1 MILINR
7 NCQKP
12 VDSCFWY
19 CLSDFSVKNT
29 EVSPSRVLWKGVPK
43 NYPKL
48 TGRCRLE
55 APTWANFRHLLR
67 AVPAHNALF
76 QFLQAFSHSRNLEL
90 ACCLGGG
97 FIFKFVFFL
106 LILHACP
113 VFLKYALATQA
124 FSGELCKVFK
134 NTYFVEQLKT
144 AVSKKSISYICSF
157 N

>member
-1 MILINR
+1 MSVLKI
-7 NCQKP
+7 QKQ
-12 VDSCFWY
+12 
-19 CLSDFSVKNT
+19 
-29 EVSPSRVLWKGVPK
+29 SPWRVLWKGVPK
-43 NYPKL
+43 NYSKF
-48 TGRCRLE
+48 TGSYRLE
-55 APTWANFRHLLR
+55 ACNLIKETLNRAYFKHLLC

>member
-1 MILINR
+1 MIFINR

-12 VDSCFWY
+12 VDSCFYY
-19 CLSDFSVKNT
+19 CLSDVSVKNT
-29 EVSPSRVLWKGVPK
+29 EASPSRVPK

-55 APTWANFRHLLR
+55 APTRANFRHLLR

-76 QFLQAFSHSRNLEL
+76 QFLQAFSRSRNLEL
-90 ACCLGGG
+90 ACCLGWVSSLNL
-97 FIFKFVFFL
+97 FFFL

-113 VFLKYALATQA
+113 VFLKYALPTQA
-124 FSGELCKVFK
+124 FSGERCKVFK

-144 AVSKKSISYICSF
+144 AVSKKIISYICSF